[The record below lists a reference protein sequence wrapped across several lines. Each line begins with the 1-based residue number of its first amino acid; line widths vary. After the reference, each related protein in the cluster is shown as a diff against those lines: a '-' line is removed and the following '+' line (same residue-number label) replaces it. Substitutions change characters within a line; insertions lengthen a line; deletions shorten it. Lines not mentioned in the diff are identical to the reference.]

1 MVGNRRTSGG
11 WDSNPRPRDYE
22 DSRPERFA
30 ARRDERWRS
39 ERGASNTSL
48 LKGGEFKISNR

>member
-1 MVGNRRTSGG
+1 VLAWGG
-11 WDSNPRPRDYE
+11 RDLNPRPEDYE